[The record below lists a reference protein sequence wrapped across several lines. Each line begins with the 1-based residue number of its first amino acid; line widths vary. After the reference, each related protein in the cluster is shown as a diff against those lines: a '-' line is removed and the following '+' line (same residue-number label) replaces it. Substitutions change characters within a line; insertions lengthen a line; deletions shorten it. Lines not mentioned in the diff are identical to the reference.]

1 MANKADHQGKEK
13 SSIQNF
19 HAISAS
25 PQMPQLN
32 YFKQGSV
39 VREIEGLAL
48 PVA

>member
-1 MANKADHQGKEK
+1 
-13 SSIQNF
+13 
-19 HAISAS
+19 
-25 PQMPQLN
+25 MPQLN